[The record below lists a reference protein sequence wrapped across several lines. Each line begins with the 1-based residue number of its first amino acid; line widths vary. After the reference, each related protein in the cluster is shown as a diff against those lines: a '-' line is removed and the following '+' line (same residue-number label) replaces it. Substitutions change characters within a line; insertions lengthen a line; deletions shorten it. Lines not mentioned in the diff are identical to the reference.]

1 MRRALH
7 SHGFFEVQ
15 SLTTP
20 WLGLHAL
27 CGARSSFDYRSGYS
41 FRDPDPTILEK
52 MGASQVSRYGFP
64 AIWYQ
69 ARRTPT
75 PGIEWT
81 STSDRLETALGY

>member
-1 MRRALH
+1 
-7 SHGFFEVQ
+7 
-15 SLTTP
+15 
-20 WLGLHAL
+20 
-27 CGARSSFDYRSGYS
+27 
-41 FRDPDPTILEK
+41 